1 MWSGINFCP
10 NEDKRYMI
18 EINLRVSWPII
29 GGSRRELGQSS
40 CRCRISANNGFFRKM
55 LVTIIIKF
63 LGIDFSKVN

>member
-29 GGSRRELGQSS
+29 GGSRRELGIRSLCFS
-40 CRCRISANNGFFRKM
+40 M
-55 LVTIIIKF
+55 PLLVWLSF
-63 LGIDFSKVN
+63 AELRGE